1 MSTDYSL
8 LFDGTDD
15 YVSIPHSSNAVTIAI
30 IDDDIP
36 KPGTLAFS
44 NAQFTVNEDGT
55 PVNVVI
61 IDRTGGSNGQVG
73 ATIALSDGTAK
84 RPNDYPNNSIPVIF
98 NNGETSKTIT
108 IPIVDDLQFEGSETL
123 DLTLTNATGGATI
136 GAQDKATLTIVDNE
150 VNQVIILDEGQT
162 KLINNAVL
170 KAVETNKLPT
180 EIIYTLTDL
189 PDNGQLILNNP
200 TGKALSFDGSN
211 DYIALGNPNAL
222 QITENQTIELWIK
235 PNHFNYRQNPFN
247 KAWGGEGTLT
257 LEGNVSWAA
266 DGTVHY
272 YYGVTGRDW
281 GSSGINYQAFNTNQS
296 LNINQWSHLAVV
308 RDFSNQKLSWYING
322 VKVNETY
329 TIFNS
334 ATPSNNPIYIGTGYT
349 NYFNGLIDEVRIWNK
364 ARTQAEI
371 QADINRQLTG
381 NETGLVGYW
390 NFNEGSGNTVTDLTN
405 NHNNGTIYG
414 ATWTTGIVPTST
426 TLKLGDTFSQADI
439 DNGLLTYQHNGSET
453 TSDNFKFT
461 LADVKNEFQVNTYT
475 TNNQGFN
482 DNYHQSSTTALKD
495 GGFVIVW
502 SSQGQ
507 DGSDWGIYGQR
518 YDINSN
524 KIGSEFQINTY
535 TQNAQYNPSIT
546 ALNSGGF
553 VVVWASKLQDGS
565 GNPIYGQRYDTN
577 GNKVGSEFQISTYTQ
592 DTQWWEPYPSVT
604 TLNDGGFFVTWASES
619 GDVDGNIY
627 GQRYGANGNKVGT
640 NFPINTYTS
649 GIQIQAAA
657 ITLNNGD
664 LIVAWQSYP
673 QNNGHWGLYGQRYD
687 NNGNK
692 LGNQFQ
698 IHSSPYYDYS
708 DPKIA
713 VLTDGGFVVT
723 YESGDWNGNGI
734 DGSGYGVHGQ
744 KFDSTG
750 NKIGSEFLINTYT
763 TGNQFYQSVTALGNG
778 GFVVVWQSQNQD
790 GSGYGIYGQQFD
802 ANCNKIGNEFAINQY
817 TANNQWFPAITTLAD
832 GSSVIITWTSENQD
846 GSENGIYVQK
856 FNTSDPPI
864 STFNITINN
873 VNESPTNIQISKNTI
888 DENSPNGTVIGT
900 LNTTDPDVNNTFTY
914 SLVDNANGRFAING
928 NQLIVADGTKLD
940 YETNQKHT
948 ITIRTQDQGGLTY
961 DKSFDI
967 NLIDVADS
975 SVIAFSQANYSVKED
990 GTPITEITL
999 NRSINTQGQVSVT
1012 VTPSNGTATSPL
1024 DYNNAPIT
1032 VTFADGETSKKI
1044 AIPIVKDTAYEG
1056 NETVNL
1062 TINNPTN
1069 GATLGTQKTATLTI
1083 VDTPIT
1089 YYLTTATTWTD
1100 AQAQAQA
1107 MGGNLVTINDAA
1119 ENQFLVN
1126 AFGGSE
1132 LFWIGLNDVAQ
1143 EGVFKWI
1150 NGEPVT
1156 YTNWNSGEP
1165 NNYGNEDYVHFNW
1178 GSSGRWNDIPNSG
1191 YGGLHRGIIEVLNG
1205 TSAISI
1211 ADTTINES
1219 QSQATFTVK
1228 LTGISHQI
1236 FTVDYSTND
1245 GTAKA
1250 GEDYTAVNGT
1260 LTFNAGESQ
1269 KTITV
1274 PITNDSSYEGNE
1286 TFTLKLSN
1294 STGGAVL
1301 GTNAATIT
1309 IVDNDVPEP
1318 GILAFSNAQFSVNED
1333 GTPVNVVTINRT
1345 NGIDGQVSATINL
1358 NNNTA
1363 TTPNDYN
1370 NNPITVTFANGE
1382 TSKTITIP
1390 IVDDIQFEG
1399 NETINITLTNVT
1411 SGATIGTQDKAT
1423 LTIVDNEINQG
1434 ITLDEGQTKLINNTV
1449 LKAFETN
1456 KQPTDIIYTLTDLPD
1471 NGQLIFNN
1479 STGKALSFD
1488 GSGDYVNLP
1497 ASAIGGAITVEAWV
1511 YAKDSHRYWQRII
1524 DLGNGRINNNIVLGW
1539 YGSSGQM
1546 FMENYQGSST
1556 IKIIT
1561 NEIFP
1566 ENQWTHVAAVT
1577 NSNGNAYIYWNGQIK
1592 ASGNIYPVVNTIRY
1606 NQYIG
1611 KSNWVPPDADF
1622 YGVFD
1627 EVRIWNKARTQAEIQ
1642 ADMNRQ
1648 LIGTEGGLVGYWN
1661 FNEGSGNTVTDSTN
1675 NHNNGTVYG
1684 ATWTTGIVPTTLKL
1698 GNTFTQA
1705 DLDNGLLTYQ
1715 HNGSETTSD
1724 NFKFTVTDGTI
1735 TSSETAFNITI
1746 NNVNDAP
1753 TDLQLSNN
1761 KVDENSPN
1769 NTVIGVLNTTDPDV
1783 NDTFTYT
1790 LLDNANGRF
1799 TIVGNELRVANSNL
1813 LDAETNTN
1821 HNITV
1826 KVTDKG
1832 GLDLVKTFNIT
1843 VNNLNEIPTAIQLSN
1858 TNIPENSNN
1867 GTIIGTLTTTD
1878 PDLGD
1883 THTYELI
1890 NNADGRFAIN
1900 NNQLIVADGS
1910 KLDYETNSSYPVT
1923 IRSKDSGGL
1932 SYDQSFIINLIDVPE
1947 PGILAFSNAQ
1957 FNVNEDGTPVNQV
1970 KIIRTGGS
1978 QGEVSATIDLTNGT
1992 ATTADYDKTSILVT
2006 FANGE
2011 TEKIVTVPITNDTFV
2026 ENTETI
2032 NFTLTNPTNGA
2043 ILGTQK
2049 TATLTILDDDVQL
2062 NFSAANYTVSEDGTA
2077 VTDIIVTRAGRKTGT
2092 VGATITF
2099 TNGTAK
2105 GCACGLHLTTSDFLS
2120 SPITVIL
2127 GENEISKI
2135 IPVQLAGSQ
2144 GSNFVPIINDTQV
2157 ESNETFTI
2165 TLTNPTGG
2173 ATIGNQNSAT
2183 VTILDDDV
2191 QLAFSAP
2198 NFTICEDGTAIAAV
2212 TVNRIGRLT
2221 GVVGATINL
2230 DGGSATY
2237 PDDYIQTSLN
2247 ISFADGEKSKI
2258 INIPVRNDIISE
2270 PDETVN
2276 LTLVNPTGSATIG
2289 SQNTA
2294 TLTIVDNGLTPSLSL
2309 AIDKDTVAEN
2319 AGNNAATATITR
2331 SIVTDEDLIVTL
2343 ASNDT
2348 SEITVPNQVII
2359 PANQASAT
2367 FTLNAVNDN
2376 IPDGIQTVTITATA
2390 TGFSQG
2396 TDTINVADIN
2406 VPDLK
2411 IVNLSASTPL
2421 LTGKQGSFTY
2431 RVVNQGLSEAKGTWT
2446 DKIYLSTDTTLETN
2460 KDIFL
2465 DNYQFSGTIPTG
2477 LFYERNLPFFIPK
2490 TPGQYY
2496 LIAQTDTA
2504 NTINEGIG
2512 LGENNNTTITSINIT
2527 PAYRATVSTDTEIG
2541 VTGNKVILQGKAFSN
2556 SDNSAVP
2563 YEFVTIAIKYNGTVR
2578 ELTAFTDGNG
2588 NFVKEFQP
2596 LPGEGGQ
2603 YQINAYFPNYSSEDS
2618 TAEDSFKLLGM
2629 RFNTSSTYYKINA
2642 DSPFNAT
2649 ATLQNLTDIPIT
2661 GITYTIEGAPQD
2673 WNIQVNAA
2681 NTLAGN
2687 SNLPITYTITAPNN
2701 SPITQDTF
2709 NINLTSAE
2717 GVSTTLPVTI
2727 NLRRIVPHLVANT
2740 NLLSNGMLRGKQ
2752 TPIEFEVTNN
2762 GGIATGDVQVIL
2774 PDAPW
2779 LKLVSPVKLSSLNPG
2794 ESSKVTLLLTPD
2806 TNLPLTV
2813 YNGNLVLDVVGN
2825 DGDLSLPFSFR
2836 AVSDA
2841 VGSLQITVVDELTFF
2856 TESAPKLKD
2865 ATIILRD
2872 YITGN
2877 EVRRITTD
2885 ATGMVSWDNLTEGYY
2900 QLEVQAKSH
2909 DSYTQT
2915 IQIKAGE
2922 TEDIESF
2929 LSRQTVKYVWRVV
2942 PTEIEDKYTIT
2953 IESVFETHV
2962 PALDGSSD
2970 SIANPIPTVT
2980 IDPPLIDLIN
2990 LQVVGQMMQV
3000 DMTVTN
3006 HGLIAANDVRLN
3018 FGEHPFYKIEP
3029 LIENI
3034 GTLGAKSSLTVPVRI
3049 TRIADTSNGVVS
3061 CGIPASLTY
3070 DYSCG
3075 SNLVLKSTPIA
3086 INNVEGNCA
3095 LLSSIPISFGG
3106 VGFNPVNGGFNP
3118 GNGEVSSISPIV
3130 SSVPIEIQSNSCN
3143 QGSVCAQ
3150 VKLQINQE
3158 AIMTRS
3164 GFLGTLKIDNGNDT
3178 NNLEN
3183 ITVTINIKD
3192 SQGNTVNNLFGITN
3206 PTLSNLTAVDGTG
3219 TILANTSGSAEWTF
3233 IPTGNAAPN
3242 EPTIYSIGGSLSY
3255 KENGNNITVPLL
3267 STPVTVFPQAELYLD
3282 YFHQRDVF
3290 ADDPF
3295 TVEIEPSV
3303 PFSLG
3308 ILVKNQGKGTAKNLH
3323 ISSAQPKII
3332 DNEKGL
3338 LIDFNIIGTQ
3348 IGTESITPSLTVNF
3362 GNIEAGKT
3370 AVADWLF
3377 KSSLQGKFTE
3387 YNATFEHIN
3396 DLGKPELSLIK
3407 EVKIHELT
3415 HQVNVDSDNL
3425 PDFLVNDTFDANFY
3439 PDILYFSNGTTAPVN
3454 VLTNATA
3461 TINNQQAQ
3469 IIVNVNSGWTYLHLA
3484 DPSNGSLEI
3493 AQVLRSDGTS
3503 IKLDNVWTTDRTFP
3517 ATGRPIYEN
3526 ILHLLDYNANAG
3538 NSNYTIIYTS
3548 GGPTVTDIIDVT
3560 PDPRSTAVNAIA
3572 IDFSEPIQA
3581 STFDYTDLSLTLNNG
3596 TNLITNVV
3604 SIIPLSTTRYQVT
3617 GLENLTNIDGDYQ
3630 LTVNANEIKDLDGK
3644 LGTGLL
3650 SETWVKTATG
3660 NADNTP
3666 PTVTDI
3672 RDLQIDTRN
3681 IPVSSLDVTLS
3692 EAIDLSSFTWE
3703 DITLTRNSGSNLINN
3718 TVTITPVNDT
3728 TYRING
3734 LNNLTQTE
3742 GTYTL
3747 TVNGNEIKDLSGNLG
3762 LGSAS
3767 EIWVM
3772 DTTPPDAPSNLK
3784 VGNKTITP
3792 NSQNLVNT
3800 TTLNLTGSL
3809 SETGLSVFLIDRT
3822 LNQSLG
3828 QASVNNTQF
3837 SSTIQLPSSG
3847 TRNLDIQIID
3857 PAGNI
3862 TTTNFNLFADIIT
3875 PTLLEFLNIPQTPIA
3890 TPINSIDLRFS
3901 EAINLSTFDYTDIT
3915 LRRNNGENLIND
3927 AVTVEYLSGTTYR
3940 IKGLTELTRT
3950 AGNYQLTVNTNTLQD
3965 PAGNSGDAAK
3975 TATFAIITA
3984 TNNPPIAQDDALTTN
3999 EDTLLTGNVLINN
4012 GSGADSDPDKDS
4024 LTVTAVNSNTANV
4037 GTQIILSSGALLTL
4051 NTNGTLTYNP
4061 NGQFEALKNGE
4072 ITTDSFTYTLSDG
4085 NGGTDTA
4092 TVTATITGVNDA
4104 PVANPDSYSLDEDTT
4119 LTINAPGIKGNDTD
4133 AENDSLTVN
4142 LVSPVEKGI
4151 LTLNPDDSF
4160 NYTPNTGFVGTD
4172 SFTYKVNDGLADS
4185 NITTVTL
4192 TVNPINDAPVA
4203 NPDSYN
4209 TLRNTTLN
4217 IPAAGVLNNDT
4228 DTENQPLTAVIET
4241 NPSNGNLTLN
4251 SDGSFSYTPNTD
4263 FVGTDSFTY
4272 KVNDSLADSN
4282 ITTVILHI
4290 FNPVPIIV
4298 PPSGGTTQGTEQD
4311 DYLDASNQLGYQR
4324 LESGGG
4330 DDLIIGSNQRDILKG
4345 GIGND
4350 SLYGGGD
4357 FDKLYGEEGDD
4368 LLDGGAGLDILSGG
4382 SGADRFVLAAGNGSD
4397 RILDFNALEGDLFAL
4412 SGLNFGQLSFNS
4424 NQILSGIEALAQV
4437 TDNLG
4442 NPVTGFDAHPQWF
4455 VTL

>member
-1 MSTDYSL
+1 ITSGATVIYADGNNSVVDLSNLTSWSDDQPETSSL
-8 LFDGTDD
+8 SATNGGTVILDKL
-15 YVSIPHSSNAVTIAI
+15 TTLQG
-30 IDDDIP
+30 IDQI
-36 KPGTLAFS
+36 TA
-44 NAQFTVNEDGT
+44 N
-55 PVNVVI
+55 
-61 IDRTGGSNGQVG
+61 TGGY
-73 ATIALSDGTAK
+73 IDLSD
-84 RPNDYPNNSIPVIF
+84 
-98 NNGETSKTIT
+98 
-108 IPIVDDLQFEGSETL
+108 
-123 DLTLTNATGGATI
+123 
-136 GAQDKATLTIVDNE
+136 
-150 VNQVIILDEGQT
+150 
-162 KLINNAVL
+162 
-170 KAVETNKLPT
+170 
-180 EIIYTLTDL
+180 
-189 PDNGQLILNNP
+189 
-200 TGKALSFDGSN
+200 
-211 DYIALGNPNAL
+211 
-222 QITENQTIELWIK
+222 
-235 PNHFNYRQNPFN
+235 
-247 KAWGGEGTLT
+247 
-257 LEGNVSWAA
+257 
-266 DGTVHY
+266 
-272 YYGVTGRDW
+272 
-281 GSSGINYQAFNTNQS
+281 
-296 LNINQWSHLAVV
+296 
-308 RDFSNQKLSWYING
+308 
-322 VKVNETY
+322 
-329 TIFNS
+329 
-334 ATPSNNPIYIGTGYT
+334 
-349 NYFNGLIDEVRIWNK
+349 
-364 ARTQAEI
+364 
-371 QADINRQLTG
+371 
-381 NETGLVGYW
+381 
-390 NFNEGSGNTVTDLTN
+390 
-405 NHNNGTIYG
+405 
-414 ATWTTGIVPTST
+414 
-426 TLKLGDTFSQADI
+426 
-439 DNGLLTYQHNGSET
+439 
-453 TSDNFKFT
+453 
-461 LADVKNEFQVNTYT
+461 
-475 TNNQGFN
+475 
-482 DNYHQSSTTALKD
+482 
-495 GGFVIVW
+495 
-502 SSQGQ
+502 
-507 DGSDWGIYGQR
+507 
-518 YDINSN
+518 
-524 KIGSEFQINTY
+524 
-535 TQNAQYNPSIT
+535 
-546 ALNSGGF
+546 
-553 VVVWASKLQDGS
+553 
-565 GNPIYGQRYDTN
+565 
-577 GNKVGSEFQISTYTQ
+577 
-592 DTQWWEPYPSVT
+592 VT
-604 TLNDGGFFVTWASES
+604 TLNSNNTQIIADGTGSIIDLSNLTSFTGLTFTAT
-619 GDVDGNIY
+619 
-627 GQRYGANGNKVGT
+627 NGGVIRVRPVSRDDAYLLNEDST
-640 NFPINTYTS
+640 LTI
-649 GIQIQAAA
+649 AAA
-657 ITLNNGD
+657 QGVLANDINIT
-664 LIVAWQSYP
+664 
-673 QNNGHWGLYGQRYD
+673 GQP
-687 NNGNK
+687 
-692 LGNQFQ
+692 L
-698 IHSSPYYDYS
+698 S
-708 DPKIA
+708 
-713 VLTDGGFVVT
+713 VETVT
-723 YESGDWNGNGI
+723 STN
-734 DGSGYGVHGQ
+734 HG
-744 KFDSTG
+744 
-750 NKIGSEFLINTYT
+750 
-763 TGNQFYQSVTALGNG
+763 
-778 GFVVVWQSQNQD
+778 
-790 GSGYGIYGQQFD
+790 
-802 ANCNKIGNEFAINQY
+802 
-817 TANNQWFPAITTLAD
+817 TLSLAAD
-832 GSSVIITWTSENQD
+832 GSFTYTPNADYVGTDSFTYRVFGADALVSISTVNFTINNANNDTPTNIQLTNYNIKENSPNNTIIGQFSISDPDPNDTHTLTLIDDAGGRFKLFGNQLQVANSSLLD
-846 GSENGIYVQK
+846 YET
-856 FNTSDPPI
+856 NTSH
-864 STFNITINN
+864 NITIKATDAGNLSLEKTLTITVVN
-873 VNESPTNIQISKNTI
+873 VNESPTNIQLSKNSI
-888 DENSPNGTVIGT
+888 EENSVNNTVIGT
-900 LNTTDPDVNNTFTY
+900 LNTTDPDVNDTFTY
-914 SLVDNANGRFAING
+914 SLVDNAGVRFAING

-975 SVIAFSQANYSVKED
+975 SVIAFSQATYTVKED
-990 GTPITEITL
+990 GTPINEITL
-999 NRSINTQGQVSVT
+999 TRSLNKQGEVSVT
-1012 VTPSNGTATSPL
+1012 VTPSNGTATAPN

-1032 VTFADGETSKKI
+1032 VTFADGETEKTI
-1044 AIPIVKDTAYEG
+1044 TIPIVKDTAYEG
-1056 NETVNL
+1056 NETLNL
-1062 TINNPTN
+1062 TLSNPTN
-1069 GATLGTQKTATLTI
+1069 GATLGTQKTAILTI

-1100 AQAQAQA
+1100 AQVQAQA

-1126 AFGGSE
+1126 AFGSNE
-1132 LFWIGLNDVAQ
+1132 SFWIGFTDAVQ
-1143 EGVFKWI
+1143 EGDWKWI

-1156 YTNWNSGEP
+1156 YVNWSVTEP
-1165 NNYGNEDYVHFNW
+1165 NNVGNEDYGIINDPYDPGPSEKWYDLPNNPPSHF
-1178 GSSGRWNDIPNSG
+1178 PPQ
-1191 YGGLHRGIIEVLNG
+1191 LKGIIEVLNG
-1205 TSAISI
+1205 TSTISI

-1449 LKAFETN
+1449 LKAVETN

-1471 NGQLIFNN
+1471 NGQLI
-1479 STGKALSFD
+1479 L
-1488 GSGDYVNLP
+1488 
-1497 ASAIGGAITVEAWV
+1497 
-1511 YAKDSHRYWQRII
+1511 
-1524 DLGNGRINNNIVLGW
+1524 
-1539 YGSSGQM
+1539 
-1546 FMENYQGSST
+1546 
-1556 IKIIT
+1556 
-1561 NEIFP
+1561 
-1566 ENQWTHVAAVT
+1566 
-1577 NSNGNAYIYWNGQIK
+1577 
-1592 ASGNIYPVVNTIRY
+1592 
-1606 NQYIG
+1606 
-1611 KSNWVPPDADF
+1611 
-1622 YGVFD
+1622 
-1627 EVRIWNKARTQAEIQ
+1627 
-1642 ADMNRQ
+1642 
-1648 LIGTEGGLVGYWN
+1648 
-1661 FNEGSGNTVTDSTN
+1661 STN
-1675 NHNNGTVYG
+1675 
-1684 ATWTTGIVPTTLKL
+1684 ILKL
-1698 GNTFTQA
+1698 GDTFTQA
-1705 DLDNGLLTYQ
+1705 NLDNGLLTYQ

-1724 NFKFTVTDGTI
+1724 NFKFTLADVKNEFQVNTYTTNNQGFHDNYHQSSTTALKDGGFVIVWSSQGQDGSDWGIYGQRYDINSNKIGSEFPVNTYTQNAQYNPSITALNSGGFVVVWASKLQDGSGNPIYGQRYDANGNKVGSEFQISTYTQDTQWWEPYPSVTTLNDGGFFVTWASESGDVNGNIYGQRYDANGNKVGTNFPINTYTPGIQIEAAAITLNNGDLIVAWQSYPQNNGHWGLYGQRYDNNGNNLGSEFQIHSSPYYDYSEPKIAALTDGGFVVTYESGDWNGNGIDGSGYGVHGQKFDSTGNKIGREFLINTYTTGNQFYQSVTALSNGGFLEVWQSQNQDGSGYGIYGQQFDANCNRIGNEFAINQYTANNQWFPAI
-1735 TSSETAFNITI
+1735 TTLADGSSVIITWTSENQDGSGNGIYARKFNTSDPPISTFNITI
-1746 NNVNDAP
+1746 NNVNDTP

-1947 PGILAFSNAQ
+1947 PGTLAFSNAQ

-1970 KIIRTGGS
+1970 KIIRIGGS

-1992 ATTADYDKTSILVT
+1992 ATPDDYDKTSITVT

-2032 NFTLTNPTNGA
+2032 NLTLTNPTNGA

-2198 NFTICEDGTAIAAV
+2198 NFTIREDGTAIAAV
-2212 TVNRIGRLT
+2212 SVNRIGRLT

-2230 DGGSATY
+2230 DGGSAAY
-2237 PDDYIQTSLN
+2237 PDDYTQTSLN

-2629 RFNTSSTYYKINA
+2629 RFNTSSTYYQINA

-2649 ATLQNLTDIPIT
+2649 AILQNLTDIPIT

-2962 PALDGSSD
+2962 PALDAGGSSG

-4290 FNPVPIIV
+4290 FNPVPITV

>member
-1 MSTDYSL
+1 M
-8 LFDGTDD
+8 
-15 YVSIPHSSNAVTIAI
+15 
-30 IDDDIP
+30 
-36 KPGTLAFS
+36 
-44 NAQFTVNEDGT
+44 
-55 PVNVVI
+55 
-61 IDRTGGSNGQVG
+61 
-73 ATIALSDGTAK
+73 
-84 RPNDYPNNSIPVIF
+84 PNNPPSHFP
-98 NNGETSKTIT
+98 
-108 IPIVDDLQFEGSETL
+108 PQ
-123 DLTLTNATGGATI
+123 
-136 GAQDKATLTIVDNE
+136 
-150 VNQVIILDEGQT
+150 
-162 KLINNAVL
+162 L
-170 KAVETNKLPT
+170 K
-180 EIIYTLTDL
+180 
-189 PDNGQLILNNP
+189 
-200 TGKALSFDGSN
+200 
-211 DYIALGNPNAL
+211 
-222 QITENQTIELWIK
+222 
-235 PNHFNYRQNPFN
+235 
-247 KAWGGEGTLT
+247 
-257 LEGNVSWAA
+257 
-266 DGTVHY
+266 
-272 YYGVTGRDW
+272 
-281 GSSGINYQAFNTNQS
+281 
-296 LNINQWSHLAVV
+296 
-308 RDFSNQKLSWYING
+308 
-322 VKVNETY
+322 
-329 TIFNS
+329 
-334 ATPSNNPIYIGTGYT
+334 
-349 NYFNGLIDEVRIWNK
+349 
-364 ARTQAEI
+364 
-371 QADINRQLTG
+371 
-381 NETGLVGYW
+381 
-390 NFNEGSGNTVTDLTN
+390 
-405 NHNNGTIYG
+405 
-414 ATWTTGIVPTST
+414 
-426 TLKLGDTFSQADI
+426 
-439 DNGLLTYQHNGSET
+439 
-453 TSDNFKFT
+453 
-461 LADVKNEFQVNTYT
+461 
-475 TNNQGFN
+475 
-482 DNYHQSSTTALKD
+482 
-495 GGFVIVW
+495 
-502 SSQGQ
+502 
-507 DGSDWGIYGQR
+507 
-518 YDINSN
+518 
-524 KIGSEFQINTY
+524 
-535 TQNAQYNPSIT
+535 
-546 ALNSGGF
+546 
-553 VVVWASKLQDGS
+553 
-565 GNPIYGQRYDTN
+565 
-577 GNKVGSEFQISTYTQ
+577 
-592 DTQWWEPYPSVT
+592 
-604 TLNDGGFFVTWASES
+604 
-619 GDVDGNIY
+619 
-627 GQRYGANGNKVGT
+627 
-640 NFPINTYTS
+640 
-649 GIQIQAAA
+649 
-657 ITLNNGD
+657 
-664 LIVAWQSYP
+664 
-673 QNNGHWGLYGQRYD
+673 
-687 NNGNK
+687 
-692 LGNQFQ
+692 
-698 IHSSPYYDYS
+698 
-708 DPKIA
+708 
-713 VLTDGGFVVT
+713 
-723 YESGDWNGNGI
+723 
-734 DGSGYGVHGQ
+734 
-744 KFDSTG
+744 
-750 NKIGSEFLINTYT
+750 
-763 TGNQFYQSVTALGNG
+763 
-778 GFVVVWQSQNQD
+778 
-790 GSGYGIYGQQFD
+790 
-802 ANCNKIGNEFAINQY
+802 
-817 TANNQWFPAITTLAD
+817 
-832 GSSVIITWTSENQD
+832 
-846 GSENGIYVQK
+846 
-856 FNTSDPPI
+856 
-864 STFNITINN
+864 
-873 VNESPTNIQISKNTI
+873 
-888 DENSPNGTVIGT
+888 
-900 LNTTDPDVNNTFTY
+900 
-914 SLVDNANGRFAING
+914 
-928 NQLIVADGTKLD
+928 
-940 YETNQKHT
+940 
-948 ITIRTQDQGGLTY
+948 
-961 DKSFDI
+961 
-967 NLIDVADS
+967 
-975 SVIAFSQANYSVKED
+975 
-990 GTPITEITL
+990 
-999 NRSINTQGQVSVT
+999 
-1012 VTPSNGTATSPL
+1012 
-1024 DYNNAPIT
+1024 
-1032 VTFADGETSKKI
+1032 
-1044 AIPIVKDTAYEG
+1044 
-1056 NETVNL
+1056 
-1062 TINNPTN
+1062 
-1069 GATLGTQKTATLTI
+1069 
-1083 VDTPIT
+1083 
-1089 YYLTTATTWTD
+1089 
-1100 AQAQAQA
+1100 
-1107 MGGNLVTINDAA
+1107 
-1119 ENQFLVN
+1119 
-1126 AFGGSE
+1126 
-1132 LFWIGLNDVAQ
+1132 
-1143 EGVFKWI
+1143 
-1150 NGEPVT
+1150 
-1156 YTNWNSGEP
+1156 
-1165 NNYGNEDYVHFNW
+1165 
-1178 GSSGRWNDIPNSG
+1178 
-1191 YGGLHRGIIEVLNG
+1191 GIIEVLNG
-1205 TSAISI
+1205 TSTISI

-1219 QSQATFTVK
+1219 QNQATVTVQ
-1228 LTGISHQI
+1228 LTGISHQA

-1250 GEDYTAVNGT
+1250 VQDYTTVSGK
-1260 LTFNAGESQ
+1260 LIFNAGESV

-1274 PITNDSSYEGNE
+1274 PINNDTAYEGNE
-1286 TFTLKLSN
+1286 TFTLNLSN
-1294 STGGAVL
+1294 PQGGVVL
-1301 GTNAATIT
+1301 GTSTATIT
-1309 IVDNDVPEP
+1309 IVDNDVPQP
-1318 GILAFSNAQFSVNED
+1318 GTLAFSNAQFSVNED
-1333 GTPVNVVTINRT
+1333 GTPVN
-1345 NGIDGQVSATINL
+1345 
-1358 NNNTA
+1358 
-1363 TTPNDYN
+1363 
-1370 NNPITVTFANGE
+1370 
-1382 TSKTITIP
+1382 
-1390 IVDDIQFEG
+1390 
-1399 NETINITLTNVT
+1399 
-1411 SGATIGTQDKAT
+1411 
-1423 LTIVDNEINQG
+1423 
-1434 ITLDEGQTKLINNTV
+1434 
-1449 LKAFETN
+1449 
-1456 KQPTDIIYTLTDLPD
+1456 
-1471 NGQLIFNN
+1471 
-1479 STGKALSFD
+1479 
-1488 GSGDYVNLP
+1488 
-1497 ASAIGGAITVEAWV
+1497 
-1511 YAKDSHRYWQRII
+1511 
-1524 DLGNGRINNNIVLGW
+1524 
-1539 YGSSGQM
+1539 
-1546 FMENYQGSST
+1546 
-1556 IKIIT
+1556 
-1561 NEIFP
+1561 
-1566 ENQWTHVAAVT
+1566 
-1577 NSNGNAYIYWNGQIK
+1577 QI
-1592 ASGNIYPVVNTIRY
+1592 
-1606 NQYIG
+1606 
-1611 KSNWVPPDADF
+1611 
-1622 YGVFD
+1622 
-1627 EVRIWNKARTQAEIQ
+1627 
-1642 ADMNRQ
+1642 
-1648 LIGTEGGLVGYWN
+1648 
-1661 FNEGSGNTVTDSTN
+1661 
-1675 NHNNGTVYG
+1675 
-1684 ATWTTGIVPTTLKL
+1684 
-1698 GNTFTQA
+1698 
-1705 DLDNGLLTYQ
+1705 
-1715 HNGSETTSD
+1715 
-1724 NFKFTVTDGTI
+1724 
-1735 TSSETAFNITI
+1735 
-1746 NNVNDAP
+1746 
-1753 TDLQLSNN
+1753 
-1761 KVDENSPN
+1761 
-1769 NTVIGVLNTTDPDV
+1769 
-1783 NDTFTYT
+1783 
-1790 LLDNANGRF
+1790 
-1799 TIVGNELRVANSNL
+1799 
-1813 LDAETNTN
+1813 
-1821 HNITV
+1821 
-1826 KVTDKG
+1826 
-1832 GLDLVKTFNIT
+1832 
-1843 VNNLNEIPTAIQLSN
+1843 
-1858 TNIPENSNN
+1858 
-1867 GTIIGTLTTTD
+1867 
-1878 PDLGD
+1878 
-1883 THTYELI
+1883 
-1890 NNADGRFAIN
+1890 
-1900 NNQLIVADGS
+1900 
-1910 KLDYETNSSYPVT
+1910 
-1923 IRSKDSGGL
+1923 
-1932 SYDQSFIINLIDVPE
+1932 
-1947 PGILAFSNAQ
+1947 
-1957 FNVNEDGTPVNQV
+1957 

-1978 QGEVSATIDLTNGT
+1978 QGEVSATINLTNGT
-1992 ATTADYDKTSILVT
+1992 ATPEDYDIASIPVT

-2011 TEKIVTVPITNDTFV
+2011 TEKFVTIPIANDTLV

-2032 NFTLTNPTNGA
+2032 NLTLINPTNGA
-2043 ILGTQK
+2043 TLGTQK
-2049 TATLTILDDDVQL
+2049 AAVLSILDDDVQL
-2062 NFSAANYTVSEDGTA
+2062 NFNAANYTVREDGTA
-2077 VTDIIVTRAGRKTGT
+2077 VTDIIITRTGRTTGT
-2092 VGATITF
+2092 VGATLNF
-2099 TNGTAK
+2099 ANGTAT
-2105 GCACGLHLTTSDFLS
+2105 GCPCPPASVTYDFYNGAFAFTLD
-2120 SPITVIL
+2120 
-2127 GENEISKI
+2127 ENEMSKVI
-2135 IPVQLAGSQ
+2135 QVEDAKLAGS
-2144 GSNFVPIINDTQV
+2144 NAIRIRNDSKV
-2157 ESNETFTI
+2157 EGDETFTI
-2165 TLTNPTGG
+2165 NLTNPTGG

-2183 VTILDDDV
+2183 VIILDDDV

-2198 NFTICEDGTAIAAV
+2198 NFTIREDGTAIAAV

-2221 GVVGATINL
+2221 GVVGATLNL
-2230 DGGSATY
+2230 DGGNATY
-2237 PDDYIQTSLN
+2237 PDDYTQTSLN
-2247 ISFADGEKSKI
+2247 ISFAEGENSKI

-2376 IPDGIQTVTITATA
+2376 IPDGIQNVTITATA

-2504 NTINEGIG
+2504 NTVKEGIG

-2629 RFNTSSTYYKINA
+2629 RFNTGGAYYQINA

-2661 GITYTIEGAPQD
+2661 GITYSIDGAPQD
-2673 WNIQVNAA
+2673 WNIQVSAA

-2687 SNLPITYTITAPNN
+2687 SNLPITYTITVPNN

-2740 NLLSNGMLRGKQ
+2740 NLLSNGMLRGQQ
-2752 TPIEFEVTNN
+2752 TPIEFTVTNN
-2762 GGIATGDVQVIL
+2762 GGIATGEVQVIL
-2774 PDAPW
+2774 PNAPW
-2779 LKLVSPVKLSSLNPG
+2779 LKLASPVKLSSLNPG
-2794 ESSKVTLLLTPD
+2794 ESSKVTLLLAPD
-2806 TNLPLTV
+2806 ANLPLTV

-2885 ATGMVSWDNLTEGYY
+2885 ATGMVSWDNLSEGYY
-2900 QLEVQAKSH
+2900 QLEVKAKSH

-3034 GTLGAKSSLTVPVRI
+3034 GTLGAKSSMTVPLRI

-3075 SNLVLKSTPIA
+3075 SNLVLKTTPIA

-3095 LLSSIPISFGG
+3095 LPSSIPISFGG
-3106 VGFNPVNGGFNP
+3106 IEFNPVNVGFNP
-3118 GNGEVSSISPIV
+3118 GNIGFNSIL
-3130 SSVPIEIQSNSCN
+3130 SSVPVVIQSNPCN

-3150 VKLQINQE
+3150 VKLQINQD

-3164 GFLGTLKIDNGNDT
+3164 AFLGTLEIDNGNDT
-3178 NNLEN
+3178 NNLESL
-3183 ITVTINIKD
+3183 TVTINIKD
-3192 SQGNTVNNLFGITN
+3192 GLGNTVNNLFGITN
-3206 PTLSNLTAVDGTG
+3206 PILSNITAVDGTG
-3219 TILANTSGSAEWTF
+3219 TLLANSSGSAEWTF
-3233 IPTGNAAPN
+3233 IPTGIAAPN

-3255 KENGNNITVPLL
+3255 KENGNIITVPLL

-3295 TVEIEPSV
+3295 TIQIEPSV
-3303 PFSLG
+3303 PFTLG
-3308 ILVKNQGKGTAKNLH
+3308 MLVKNQGKGTAKNLH
-3323 ISSAQPKII
+3323 ISSAQPKIV

-3348 IGTESITPSLTVNF
+3348 IGTESITPSLTINF
-3362 GNIEAGKT
+3362 GNIQAGKT

-3377 KSSLQGKFTE
+3377 KSSLQGKFTD

-3425 PDFLVNDTFDANFY
+3425 PDFLVNDIPDPNFY
-3439 PDILYFSNGTTAPVN
+3439 PDTLYFSNGATAPVN
-3454 VLTNATA
+3454 VVTNATA

-3469 IIVNVNSGWTYLHLA
+3469 IIVNVNSGWTYLHLTE
-3484 DPSNGSLEI
+3484 PSNGSLEI

-3560 PDPRSTAVNAIA
+3560 PDPRSTAVNAIT

-3596 TNLITNVV
+3596 TNLITNIV

-3630 LTVNANEIKDLDGK
+3630 LTVNANGIKDLDGK

-3650 SETWVKTATG
+3650 SETWIKTATG

-3672 RDLQIDTRN
+3672 RDLQIDPRN

-3762 LGSAS
+3762 IGSAA

-3800 TTLNLTGSL
+3800 TTLNLTGDL

-3915 LRRNNGENLIND
+3915 LQRNNGENLIND

-3940 IKGLTELTRT
+3940 IKGLTDLTRT
-3950 AGNYQLTVNTNTLQD
+3950 TGNYQLTVNSNTLQD
-3965 PAGNSGDAAK
+3965 LAGNSGDAAK
-3975 TATFAIITA
+3975 TATFAIITP
-3984 TNNPPIAQDDALTTN
+3984 TNNPPIAQDDALATN
-3999 EDTLLTGNVLINN
+3999 EDTIVTGNVLINN

-4104 PVANPDSYSLDEDTT
+4104 PVANPDSYILDEDNT
-4119 LTINAPGIKGNDTD
+4119 LTINTPGVKGNDTD

-4142 LVSPVEKGI
+4142 LVSTVAKGI
-4151 LTLNPDDSF
+4151 LTLNPEGSF

-4192 TVNPINDAPVA
+4192 TVNPINDAPVANPDSYILDEDNTLTINTPGVKGNDTDAENDSLTVNLVSTVAKGILTLNPEGSFNYTPNTGFVGTDSFTYKVNDGLADSNITTVTLTVNRINDAPVA

-4263 FVGTDSFTY
+4263 FVGTDNFTY
-4272 KVNDSLADSN
+4272 RANDGLADSN
-4282 ITTVILHI
+4282 GATVILHI
-4290 FNPVPIIV
+4290 FNPVPITV

-4311 DYLDASNQLGYQR
+4311 DYLDASNQSGYQR

-4368 LLDGGAGLDILSGG
+4368 LLNGGAGLDILSGG

>member
-1 MSTDYSL
+1 MLHLVSFVDTDAWDTSYISVSNGGTVLIPNLQDLYAVDVTFNGSGNLDTSSLKTWKASNINVTGTNPNFSNLTDVTSSGFTLSNTDLDFGKVTEMSSCSWVLNSGTTADFNSASNVNYSNFWVKDGVQISLPSVTSYSTYYQSVIEANGTESLIDLSSVTTLSGSTYIARGNWGAGANSVVDLSHLVSFVDTDAWDTSYISVSNKGTIILDKLTTLQGIDQITANTGGYIDLSDVTTLSSNYTQIIADGTGSIIDLSNLTSFTGLTFTATNGGVIRVRPVSRDDAYQLNEDSTLTIAAAQGVLANDINITGQPLSVETVTTTNHGTLSLAADGSFTYTPNADYVGTDSFTYRVFGADALVSISTVNFTINNANNDTPTNIKLTNSNINENSHNNTIIGQISVSDPDPNDTHTLTLIDDAGGRFKLVVNQLQVANGSLLDYETNTSHNITIKATDAGNLSLQKDLTINLINVNESPANIQLSKTNIEENSANSTVIGTLTTTDTDANDTFTYSL
-8 LFDGTDD
+8 VDNANGRFAINGNQLIVADGSKLDYETNQKHTITILTQDQGGLTYDKSFDINLIDVADSSVIAFSQATYTVKEDGTPIIEITLTRNINTQGEVSVTVTPSNGTATAPYD
-15 YVSIPHSSNAVTIAI
+15 YNNAPITVTFLDGETSKKIAIPIVKDTAYEGNETLNLTLSNPTNGATIGTQKTATLTIVDTPITYYLTTATTWTDAQVQAQAMGGNLVTINDTAENQFLVNAFGVSEYLWIGFTDAAKEGTWQWINGETVTYTNWQPGTPDSYQNRNEDYANINIPWMGMIGIGLWNDLTNVPPYPDFNIPSAIRGIVEVLNGTSTISIADTTINESENQATVTVKLTGISQQTFTVDYNTNDGTAKAGEDYTTVSGKLTFNAGESVKTITVPINNDTAYEGNETFTLNLSNPTGGAVLGTSTATITI
-30 IDDDIP
+30 IDNDVP

-44 NAQFTVNEDGT
+44 NTQFSVKEDGT
-55 PVNVVI
+55 PVNVVTI
-61 IDRTGGSNGQVG
+61 NRTNGSDGQVS
-73 ATIALSDGTAK
+73 ATINLNNNTATT
-84 RPNDYPNNSIPVIF
+84 PNDYNNNPITVTF
-98 NNGETSKTIT
+98 ANGETQKTVT
-108 IPIVDDLQFEGSETL
+108 IPIVDDLQFEGNETL
-123 DLTLTNATGGATI
+123 NLSLTNAPGGAII
-136 GAQDKATLTIVDNE
+136 GTQDKATLTIVDNE
-150 VNQVIILDEGQT
+150 INQGITLDEGQT
-162 KLINNAVL
+162 KLINNTVL
-170 KAVETNKLPT
+170 KAVETNKQPT
-180 EIIYTLTDL
+180 DIIYNLTDL
-189 PDNGQLILNNP
+189 PDNGQLIL
-200 TGKALSFDGSN
+200 SSN
-211 DYIALGNPNAL
+211 
-222 QITENQTIELWIK
+222 
-235 PNHFNYRQNPFN
+235 
-247 KAWGGEGTLT
+247 TL
-257 LEGNVSWAA
+257 
-266 DGTVHY
+266 
-272 YYGVTGRDW
+272 
-281 GSSGINYQAFNTNQS
+281 
-296 LNINQWSHLAVV
+296 
-308 RDFSNQKLSWYING
+308 K
-322 VKVNETY
+322 
-329 TIFNS
+329 
-334 ATPSNNPIYIGTGYT
+334 
-349 NYFNGLIDEVRIWNK
+349 
-364 ARTQAEI
+364 
-371 QADINRQLTG
+371 
-381 NETGLVGYW
+381 
-390 NFNEGSGNTVTDLTN
+390 SGNTFT
-405 NHNNGTIYG
+405 
-414 ATWTTGIVPTST
+414 
-426 TLKLGDTFSQADI
+426 QADL

-475 TNNQGFN
+475 TNNQGFS
-482 DNYHQSSTTALKD
+482 DNYHQSSITALKD

-518 YDINSN
+518 YDTNSN

-553 VVVWASKLQDGS
+553 VIVWASKLQDGS
-565 GNPIYGQRYDTN
+565 GNPIYGQRYDAN
-577 GNKVGSEFQISTYTQ
+577 GNKLGSEFQISTYTQ
-592 DTQWWEPYPSVT
+592 DTQWWEPHASVA
-604 TLNDGGFFVTWASES
+604 TLNDGGFFVTWASEL
-619 GDVDGNIY
+619 GDVNGNIY
-627 GQRYGANGNKVGT
+627 GQRYDANGNKVGT
-640 NFPINTYTS
+640 NFPINTYAYHV
-649 GIQIQAAA
+649 QIEASA
-657 ITLNNGD
+657 ITLTNGD
-664 LIVAWQSYP
+664 LIVAWQSAHSS
-673 QNNGHWGLYGQRYD
+673 HWGLYGQRYD

-692 LGNQFQ
+692 LGTEFQ

-708 DPKIA
+708 GPKIA
-713 VLTDGGFVVT
+713 ALSDGGFVVT

-750 NKIGSEFLINTYT
+750 NKLGGEFLINTYT
-763 TGNQFYQSVTALGNG
+763 TGNQFYQSVTALSNG
-778 GFVVVWQSQNQD
+778 GFLEVWQSQNQD

-846 GSENGIYVQK
+846 GSGNGIYARK

-873 VNESPTNIQISKNTI
+873 VN
-888 DENSPNGTVIGT
+888 
-900 LNTTDPDVNNTFTY
+900 
-914 SLVDNANGRFAING
+914 
-928 NQLIVADGTKLD
+928 
-940 YETNQKHT
+940 
-948 ITIRTQDQGGLTY
+948 
-961 DKSFDI
+961 
-967 NLIDVADS
+967 
-975 SVIAFSQANYSVKED
+975 
-990 GTPITEITL
+990 
-999 NRSINTQGQVSVT
+999 
-1012 VTPSNGTATSPL
+1012 
-1024 DYNNAPIT
+1024 
-1032 VTFADGETSKKI
+1032 
-1044 AIPIVKDTAYEG
+1044 
-1056 NETVNL
+1056 
-1062 TINNPTN
+1062 
-1069 GATLGTQKTATLTI
+1069 
-1083 VDTPIT
+1083 
-1089 YYLTTATTWTD
+1089 
-1100 AQAQAQA
+1100 
-1107 MGGNLVTINDAA
+1107 
-1119 ENQFLVN
+1119 
-1126 AFGGSE
+1126 
-1132 LFWIGLNDVAQ
+1132 
-1143 EGVFKWI
+1143 
-1150 NGEPVT
+1150 
-1156 YTNWNSGEP
+1156 
-1165 NNYGNEDYVHFNW
+1165 
-1178 GSSGRWNDIPNSG
+1178 
-1191 YGGLHRGIIEVLNG
+1191 
-1205 TSAISI
+1205 
-1211 ADTTINES
+1211 
-1219 QSQATFTVK
+1219 
-1228 LTGISHQI
+1228 
-1236 FTVDYSTND
+1236 
-1245 GTAKA
+1245 
-1250 GEDYTAVNGT
+1250 
-1260 LTFNAGESQ
+1260 
-1269 KTITV
+1269 
-1274 PITNDSSYEGNE
+1274 
-1286 TFTLKLSN
+1286 
-1294 STGGAVL
+1294 
-1301 GTNAATIT
+1301 
-1309 IVDNDVPEP
+1309 
-1318 GILAFSNAQFSVNED
+1318 
-1333 GTPVNVVTINRT
+1333 
-1345 NGIDGQVSATINL
+1345 
-1358 NNNTA
+1358 
-1363 TTPNDYN
+1363 
-1370 NNPITVTFANGE
+1370 
-1382 TSKTITIP
+1382 
-1390 IVDDIQFEG
+1390 
-1399 NETINITLTNVT
+1399 
-1411 SGATIGTQDKAT
+1411 
-1423 LTIVDNEINQG
+1423 
-1434 ITLDEGQTKLINNTV
+1434 
-1449 LKAFETN
+1449 
-1456 KQPTDIIYTLTDLPD
+1456 
-1471 NGQLIFNN
+1471 
-1479 STGKALSFD
+1479 
-1488 GSGDYVNLP
+1488 
-1497 ASAIGGAITVEAWV
+1497 
-1511 YAKDSHRYWQRII
+1511 
-1524 DLGNGRINNNIVLGW
+1524 
-1539 YGSSGQM
+1539 
-1546 FMENYQGSST
+1546 
-1556 IKIIT
+1556 
-1561 NEIFP
+1561 
-1566 ENQWTHVAAVT
+1566 
-1577 NSNGNAYIYWNGQIK
+1577 
-1592 ASGNIYPVVNTIRY
+1592 
-1606 NQYIG
+1606 
-1611 KSNWVPPDADF
+1611 
-1622 YGVFD
+1622 
-1627 EVRIWNKARTQAEIQ
+1627 
-1642 ADMNRQ
+1642 
-1648 LIGTEGGLVGYWN
+1648 
-1661 FNEGSGNTVTDSTN
+1661 
-1675 NHNNGTVYG
+1675 
-1684 ATWTTGIVPTTLKL
+1684 
-1698 GNTFTQA
+1698 
-1705 DLDNGLLTYQ
+1705 
-1715 HNGSETTSD
+1715 
-1724 NFKFTVTDGTI
+1724 
-1735 TSSETAFNITI
+1735 
-1746 NNVNDAP
+1746 DAP
-1753 TDLQLSNN
+1753 TDLQISNT

-1769 NTVIGVLNTTDPDV
+1769 NTIIGVLNTTDSDV
-1783 NDTFTYT
+1783 NDTFTYN
-1790 LLDNANGRF
+1790 LLDNADGRF
-1799 TIVGNELRVANSNL
+1799 TIFGNELRVANSNL

-1832 GLDLVKTFNIT
+1832 SLNLVKTFNIT
-1843 VNNLNEIPTAIQLSN
+1843 VNNLNENPTAIQLSN
-1858 TNIPENSNN
+1858 NSIPEDSIN
-1867 GTIIGTLTTTD
+1867 GIVIGTLTTTD

-1890 NNADGRFAIN
+1890 NNAGGRFAIN
-1900 NNQLIVADGS
+1900 NNQLIVADGT
-1910 KLDYETNSSYPVT
+1910 KLDYETNTIYPVT

-1932 SYDQSFIINLIDVPE
+1932 TYDQSFTINLIDVSE
-1947 PGILAFSNAQ
+1947 PGILAFSNA
-1957 FNVNEDGTPVNQV
+1957 NYSINEDGIPVNQI

-1978 QGEVSATIDLTNGT
+1978 QGEVSTTIDLTNGT
-1992 ATTADYDKTSILVT
+1992 ATSEDYDKTSIPVT

-2011 TEKIVTVPITNDTFV
+2011 TEKFVTVPITNDTFV
-2026 ENTETI
+2026 ENPETI
-2032 NFTLTNPTNGA
+2032 NLTLTNPTNGA
-2043 ILGTQK
+2043 TLGSQN
-2049 TATLTILDDDVQL
+2049 TATLTILDDDAQL
-2062 NFSAANYTVSEDGTA
+2062 NFNAANYTVSEDGTA
-2077 VTDIIVTRAGRKTGT
+2077 VTDIIITRTGRTTGT

-2144 GSNFVPIINDTQV
+2144 GSNFIPIINDTQV

-2165 TLTNPTGG
+2165 NLTNPTGG

-2198 NFTICEDGTAIAAV
+2198 NFTIREDGTAIAAV

-2237 PDDYIQTSLN
+2237 PDDYTQTSLN
-2247 ISFADGEKSKI
+2247 IFFADGENSKTV
-2258 INIPVRNDIISE
+2258 NIPVRNDITSE

-2276 LTLVNPTGSATIG
+2276 LTLVNPTGGATIG
-2289 SQNTA
+2289 SKNTA
-2294 TLTIVDNGLTPSLSL
+2294 ILTIVDNGLTPSLSL
-2309 AIDKDTVAEN
+2309 AIDKDIIAEN

-2331 SIVTDEDLIVTL
+2331 SIITDEDLIITL
-2343 ASNDT
+2343 NSNDT

-2376 IPDGIQTVTITATA
+2376 IPDGIQNVTITATA

-2504 NTINEGIG
+2504 NTVNEGIG

-2629 RFNTSSTYYKINA
+2629 RFNTGGAYYQINA

-2661 GITYTIEGAPQD
+2661 GITYSIDGAPQD
-2673 WNIQVNAA
+2673 WNIQVSAA

-2687 SNLPITYTITAPNN
+2687 SNLPITYTITVPNN

-2740 NLLSNGMLRGKQ
+2740 NLLSNGMLRGQQ
-2752 TPIEFEVTNN
+2752 TPIEFTVTNN
-2762 GGIATGDVQVIL
+2762 GGIATGEVKVIL
-2774 PDAPW
+2774 PNAPW
-2779 LKLVSPVKLSSLNPG
+2779 LKLASPVKLSSLNPG
-2794 ESSKVTLLLTPD
+2794 ESSKVTLLLAPD
-2806 TNLPLTV
+2806 ANLPLTV

-2841 VGSLQITVVDELTFF
+2841 VGSLQISVVDELTFF

-2877 EVRRITTD
+2877 EVRRFTTD
-2885 ATGMVSWDNLTEGYY
+2885 TTGIVSWDNLAEGYY
-2900 QLEVQAKSH
+2900 QLEVQAKNH

-2929 LSRQTVKYVWRVV
+2929 LSRQTVKYIWRVV
-2942 PTEIEDKYTIT
+2942 PTEIADKYTIT

-3034 GTLGAKSSLTVPVRI
+3034 GTLGAKSSMTIPVTI
-3049 TRIADTSNGVVS
+3049 TRIADTSNGLVS

-3075 SNLVLKSTPIA
+3075 SNLVFKSTPIA

-3095 LLSSIPISFGG
+3095 LPPSIPISFSG
-3106 VGFNPVNGGFNP
+3106 VEFNPVNGGFNP
-3118 GNGEVSSISPIV
+3118 GNGEIISISPIV
-3130 SSVPIEIQSNSCN
+3130 SSVPVVIQSNPCN

-3150 VKLQINQE
+3150 VKLQINQD

-3164 GFLGTLKIDNGNDT
+3164 AFLGTLEIDNGNDT
-3178 NNLEN
+3178 NNLESL
-3183 ITVTINIKD
+3183 TVTINIKD
-3192 SQGNTVNNLFGITN
+3192 GLGNTVNNLFGITN
-3206 PTLSNLTAVDGTG
+3206 PILSNITAVDGTG
-3219 TILANTSGSAEWTF
+3219 TLLANSSGSAEWTF
-3233 IPTGNAAPN
+3233 IPTGIAAPN

-3255 KENGNNITVPLL
+3255 KENGNIITVPLL

-3295 TVEIEPSV
+3295 TIQIEPSV
-3303 PFSLG
+3303 PFTLG
-3308 ILVKNQGKGTAKNLH
+3308 MLVKNQGKGTAKNLH
-3323 ISSAQPKII
+3323 ISSAQPKIV

-3348 IGTESITPSLTVNF
+3348 IGTESITPSLTINF
-3362 GNIEAGKT
+3362 GNIQAGKT

-3377 KSSLQGKFTE
+3377 KSSLQGKFTD

-3425 PDFLVNDTFDANFY
+3425 PDFLVNDIPDPNFY
-3439 PDILYFSNGTTAPVN
+3439 PDTLYFSNGATAPVN
-3454 VLTNATA
+3454 VVTNATA
-3461 TINNQQAQ
+3461 TINNQKAQ
-3469 IIVNVNSGWTYLHLA
+3469 IIVNVNSGWTYLHLTE
-3484 DPSNGSLEI
+3484 PSNGSLEI

-3560 PDPRSTAVNAIA
+3560 PDPRSTAVNAIT

-3596 TNLITNVV
+3596 TNLITNIV

-3630 LTVNANEIKDLDGK
+3630 LTVNANGIKDLDGK

-3650 SETWVKTATG
+3650 SETWIKTATG

-3672 RDLQIDTRN
+3672 RDLQIDPRN

-3762 LGSAS
+3762 IGSAA

-3800 TTLNLTGSL
+3800 TTLNLTGDL

-3915 LRRNNGENLIND
+3915 LQRNNGENLIND

-3940 IKGLTELTRT
+3940 IKGLTELTT
-3950 AGNYQLTVNTNTLQD
+3950 TTGNYQLTVNSNTLQD
-3965 PAGNSGDAAK
+3965 LAGNSGDAAK
-3975 TATFAIITA
+3975 TATFAIITP
-3984 TNNPPIAQDDALTTN
+3984 TNNPPIAQDDALATN
-3999 EDTLLTGNVLINN
+3999 EDTIVTGNVLINN

-4104 PVANPDSYSLDEDTT
+4104 PVANPDSYILDEDNT
-4119 LTINAPGIKGNDTD
+4119 LTINTPGVKGNDTD

-4142 LVSPVEKGI
+4142 LVSTVAKGI
-4151 LTLNPDDSF
+4151 LTLNPEGSF

-4263 FVGTDSFTY
+4263 FVGTDNFTY
-4272 KVNDSLADSN
+4272 RANDGLADSN
-4282 ITTVILHI
+4282 GATVILHI
-4290 FNPVPIIV
+4290 FNPVPITV

-4311 DYLDASNQLGYQR
+4311 DYLDASNQSGYQR

>member
-1 MSTDYSL
+1 GNDYLDGGLGDDVLIGVNPNNPIPGLNERDTYVTGTGSDRIIL
-8 LFDGTDD
+8 GDSHWLAYDDRNTTTNGTGDYATIADCDVNFDVIQLQGQINNYRLAISGSDTWLYLDKPGTEPDEL
-15 YVSIPHSSNAVTIAI
+15 IAI
-30 IDDDIP
+30 IQGKTNLNLDSQN
-36 KPGTLAFS
+36 F
-44 NAQFTVNEDGT
+44 VYVE
-55 PVNVVI
+55 PVN
-61 IDRTGGSNGQVG
+61 
-73 ATIALSDGTAK
+73 
-84 RPNDYPNNSIPVIF
+84 
-98 NNGETSKTIT
+98 
-108 IPIVDDLQFEGSETL
+108 
-123 DLTLTNATGGATI
+123 
-136 GAQDKATLTIVDNE
+136 
-150 VNQVIILDEGQT
+150 
-162 KLINNAVL
+162 
-170 KAVETNKLPT
+170 
-180 EIIYTLTDL
+180 
-189 PDNGQLILNNP
+189 
-200 TGKALSFDGSN
+200 
-211 DYIALGNPNAL
+211 
-222 QITENQTIELWIK
+222 
-235 PNHFNYRQNPFN
+235 
-247 KAWGGEGTLT
+247 
-257 LEGNVSWAA
+257 
-266 DGTVHY
+266 
-272 YYGVTGRDW
+272 
-281 GSSGINYQAFNTNQS
+281 
-296 LNINQWSHLAVV
+296 
-308 RDFSNQKLSWYING
+308 
-322 VKVNETY
+322 
-329 TIFNS
+329 
-334 ATPSNNPIYIGTGYT
+334 TPP
-349 NYFNGLIDEVRIWNK
+349 
-364 ARTQAEI
+364 
-371 QADINRQLTG
+371 
-381 NETGLVGYW
+381 
-390 NFNEGSGNTVTDLTN
+390 
-405 NHNNGTIYG
+405 
-414 ATWTTGIVPTST
+414 
-426 TLKLGDTFSQADI
+426 
-439 DNGLLTYQHNGSET
+439 T
-453 TSDNFKFT
+453 TSDNSLVT
-461 LADVKNEFQVNTYT
+461 DE
-475 TNNQGFN
+475 
-482 DNYHQSSTTALKD
+482 D
-495 GGFVIVW
+495 
-502 SSQGQ
+502 
-507 DGSDWGIYGQR
+507 
-518 YDINSN
+518 
-524 KIGSEFQINTY
+524 
-535 TQNAQYNPSIT
+535 
-546 ALNSGGF
+546 
-553 VVVWASKLQDGS
+553 
-565 GNPIYGQRYDTN
+565 
-577 GNKVGSEFQISTYTQ
+577 
-592 DTQWWEPYPSVT
+592 T
-604 TLNDGGFFVTWASES
+604 TLVF
-619 GDVDGNIY
+619 
-627 GQRYGANGNKVGT
+627 
-640 NFPINTYTS
+640 
-649 GIQIQAAA
+649 
-657 ITLNNGD
+657 
-664 LIVAWQSYP
+664 
-673 QNNGHWGLYGQRYD
+673 
-687 NNGNK
+687 
-692 LGNQFQ
+692 
-698 IHSSPYYDYS
+698 
-708 DPKIA
+708 
-713 VLTDGGFVVT
+713 
-723 YESGDWNGNGI
+723 
-734 DGSGYGVHGQ
+734 
-744 KFDSTG
+744 
-750 NKIGSEFLINTYT
+750 
-763 TGNQFYQSVTALGNG
+763 
-778 GFVVVWQSQNQD
+778 
-790 GSGYGIYGQQFD
+790 
-802 ANCNKIGNEFAINQY
+802 
-817 TANNQWFPAITTLAD
+817 TANNFNFSDADSDDSLQAIRLETLPTEGILYLDSNNNGIVDTGETLSQGNLVTIATINA
-832 GSSVIITWTSENQD
+832 GQLKFKPNLN
-846 GSENGIYVQK
+846 ENGNPYTNFTFSVSDGEDLSITPAKMTLNVTPINDAPKNIQLTNSNVNENSPNNTIIGQISISDPDPNDTHNLTLIDDAGGRFKLVGTKLQVANGSLLDYET
-856 FNTSDPPI
+856 NTSH
-864 STFNITINN
+864 NITIKATDAGNLSFQKNLTINTIN
-873 VNESPTNIQISKNTI
+873 VNESPTNIQLSKNSI
-888 DENSPNGTVIGT
+888 EENSVNNTVIGT
-900 LNTTDPDVNNTFTY
+900 LTTTDPDPNNTFTY
-914 SLVDNANGRFAING
+914 SLVDNAGGRFAIND
-928 NQLIVADGTKLD
+928 NQLIVADGSKLD

-975 SVIAFSQANYSVKED
+975 SVIAFSQPNYSVKED

-1032 VTFADGETSKKI
+1032 VTFADGETEKTI
-1044 AIPIVKDTAYEG
+1044 TIPIVKDTAYEG
-1056 NETVNL
+1056 NEAVNL

-1069 GATLGTQKTATLTI
+1069 GATLGTQKTAILTI

-1100 AQAQAQA
+1100 AQVQAQA

-1783 NDTFTYT
+1783 NDTFTYS
-1790 LLDNANGRF
+1790 LVDNAG
-1799 TIVGNELRVANSNL
+1799 
-1813 LDAETNTN
+1813 
-1821 HNITV
+1821 
-1826 KVTDKG
+1826 
-1832 GLDLVKTFNIT
+1832 
-1843 VNNLNEIPTAIQLSN
+1843 
-1858 TNIPENSNN
+1858 
-1867 GTIIGTLTTTD
+1867 
-1878 PDLGD
+1878 
-1883 THTYELI
+1883 
-1890 NNADGRFAIN
+1890 GRFAIN

-1970 KIIRTGGS
+1970 KIIRTDGS
-1978 QGEVSATIDLTNGT
+1978 QGEVSATIDLTDGT
-1992 ATTADYDKTSILVT
+1992 ATAADYDKTSILVT
-2006 FANGE
+2006 FANDE
-2011 TEKIVTVPITNDTFV
+2011 TEKTVTIPITNDTEA
-2026 ENTETI
+2026 ENLETI
-2032 NFTLTNPTNGA
+2032 NLTLKNPTNGA
-2043 ILGTQK
+2043 TLGSQN

-2173 ATIGNQNSAT
+2173 ATIGNQNNAII
-2183 VTILDDDV
+2183 TILDDDV

-2198 NFTICEDGTAIAAV
+2198 NFTIREDGTAIAAV
-2212 TVNRIGRLT
+2212 SVNRIGRLT

-2237 PDDYIQTSLN
+2237 PDDYTQTSLN
-2247 ISFADGEKSKI
+2247 IFFADGEKSKI

-2276 LTLVNPTGSATIG
+2276 LTLVNPTGGATLG

-2294 TLTIVDNGLTPSLSL
+2294 TLTIIDNGLTPSLSL

-2331 SIVTDEDLIVTL
+2331 SIITDEDLIVTL
-2343 ASNDT
+2343 ASNNT

-2367 FTLNAVNDN
+2367 FSLNAVNDN
-2376 IPDGIQTVTITATA
+2376 IPDGIQTVTVTVTA

-2396 TDTINVADIN
+2396 VDTINVADID

-2629 RFNTSSTYYKINA
+2629 RFNTGGAYYQINA

-2701 SPITQDTF
+2701 SAITQDTF

-2740 NLLSNGMLRGKQ
+2740 NLLSNGMLRGQQ

-2762 GGIATGDVQVIL
+2762 GGIATGEVQVIL
-2774 PDAPW
+2774 PDAAW

-2885 ATGMVSWDNLTEGYY
+2885 STGMVSWDNLSEGYY
-2900 QLEVQAKSH
+2900 QLEVKAKSH

-3034 GTLGAKSSLTVPVRI
+3034 GTLGAKSSMTVPVRI

-3150 VKLQINQE
+3150 VKLQINQD

-3219 TILANTSGSAEWTF
+3219 TLLANASGSAEWTF

-3308 ILVKNQGKGTAKNLH
+3308 ILVKNQGKGTAKTLH

-3538 NSNYTIIYTS
+3538 NSSYTIIYTS

-3560 PDPRSTAVNAIA
+3560 PDPRSTAVNAIT

-3596 TNLITNVV
+3596 TNLITNIV

-3630 LTVNANEIKDLDGK
+3630 LIVNANGIKDLDGK

-3650 SETWVKTATG
+3650 SETWIKTATG

-3672 RDLQIDTRN
+3672 RDLQIDPRN

-3742 GTYTL
+3742 GNYTL
-3747 TVNGNEIKDLSGNLG
+3747 TVNGNGIKDLSGNLG
-3762 LGSAS
+3762 IGSAS
-3767 EIWVM
+3767 ETWVM

-3784 VGNKTITP
+3784 VGNKTLTP

-3800 TTLNLTGSL
+3800 TTLTLTGDL

-3828 QASVNNTQF
+3828 QATVNNTQF

-3847 TRNLDIQIID
+3847 TRNLDLQIID

-3862 TTTNFNLFADIIT
+3862 TIANFNLFADVIA
-3875 PTLLEFLNIPQTPIA
+3875 PTLIDFLNIPQTPIA

-3901 EAINLSTFDYTDIT
+3901 EAIDLSTFDYTDIT
-3915 LRRNNGENLIND
+3915 LRRNNGENLITD

-3940 IKGLTELTRT
+3940 IKGLTELTT
-3950 AGNYQLTVNTNTLQD
+3950 TTGNYQLTVNSNTLQD
-3965 PAGNSGDAAK
+3965 LAGNSGDAAK

-4012 GSGADSDPDKDS
+4012 GSGADSDPNGDPV
-4024 LTVTAVNSNTANV
+4024 TVTAVNGNTANV
-4037 GTQIILSSGALLTL
+4037 GNQITLASGALLTV
-4051 NTNGTLTYNP
+4051 NGNGNFDYNP
-4061 NGQFEALKNGE
+4061 NGKFELLNAGK
-4072 ITTDSFTYTLSDG
+4072 TATDSFRYTINDG
-4085 NGGTDTA
+4085 KGDTDTA
-4092 TVTATITGVNDA
+4092 TVTLTINGVNDA

-4119 LTINAPGIKGNDTD
+4119 LTINAPGVKGNDTD
-4133 AENDSLTVN
+4133 AENDSLTFN
-4142 LVSPVEKGI
+4142 LVSTVAKGI
-4151 LTLNPDDSF
+4151 LTLNPDGSF
-4160 NYTPNTGFVGTD
+4160 NYTPKANFFGTD

-4203 NPDSYN
+4203 NPDSYILDEDNTLTINTPGVKANDTDAENDSLTVNLVSTVAKGILTLNTDGSFNYTPNTNFFGTDSFTYQVNDGLADSNITTVTLTINPINDAPVANPDSYN

-4228 DTENQPLTAVIET
+4228 DTGNQPLTAVIET

-4350 SLYGGGD
+4350 SLYGGRD
-4357 FDKLYGEEGDD
+4357 FDKLYGEEGYD